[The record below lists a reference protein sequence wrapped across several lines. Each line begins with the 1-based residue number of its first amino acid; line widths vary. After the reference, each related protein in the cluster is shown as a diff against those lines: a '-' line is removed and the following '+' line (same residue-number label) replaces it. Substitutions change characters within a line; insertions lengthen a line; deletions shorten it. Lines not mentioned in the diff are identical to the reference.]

1 MKAIDKNGRIFGKIS
16 VIDVIV
22 VIVVV
27 LLAAGIYLR
36 YFALETTAAIG
47 QPSEPIE
54 FSLRVGGVRQY
65 TVDVFAVGDE
75 VFSGSN
81 MEKLGTITNI
91 SVGPAMQWGATV
103 DGRTLHGEIE
113 DKYDMIV
120 TVQGEGVISD
130 GHFYVSRIQELGA
143 NQSASFFTKYS
154 SFGGMVT
161 EIKAL

>member
-47 QPSEPIE
+47 QPSEPSE
-54 FSLRVGGVRQY
+54 FSLKVGGVRQY
-65 TVDVFAVGDE
+65 TVDVLAVGDE
-75 VFSGSN
+75 VFSGSS

-113 DKYDMIV
+113 D
-120 TVQGEGVISD
+120 
-130 GHFYVSRIQELGA
+130 
-143 NQSASFFTKYS
+143 
-154 SFGGMVT
+154 
-161 EIKAL
+161 